1 VGRRVIVADN
11 GAHGRIV
18 KSGHGFFTVQASNG
32 EEFMRRK
39 EDLQM
44 LDDADAIADDAE
56 PSGIGARKPKKL
68 PKRRAQVRVCVSVS
82 DAGLQMKGSAPYADG
97 RARME
102 ATRRMRQE
110 MIAQY
115 LVRAKDRMEKQM
127 GVAKRPNLAD
137 SLERI
142 LGADEEEDEY
152 TPMLIP
158 VAFCPTCRLEKES
171 PADSCWNRGCWEC
184 ATYTP
189 GAEPVTDKALPSAA
203 QSMFAV
209 LASPRKPGF
218 LTPKPASA
226 ASAASAAASSSGAA
240 SAPQARRE
248 SRFTAGKKRAEAA
261 VVINPLVSYAY
272 RCVVFARARV
282 CVCAN
287 LGDRAPV
294 KVLGAVQDER
304 EWAGYCGGGW
314 MGGDAPVSGWRV
326 ALPEG
331 M

>member
-1 VGRRVIVADN
+1 
-11 GAHGRIV
+11 
-18 KSGHGFFTVQASNG
+18 
-32 EEFMRRK
+32 
-39 EDLQM
+39 
-44 LDDADAIADDAE
+44 
-56 PSGIGARKPKKL
+56 
-68 PKRRAQVRVCVSVS
+68 
-82 DAGLQMKGSAPYADG
+82 MKGSAPYTDG

-142 LGADEEEDEY
+142 QGADDEEDEY

-189 GAEPVTDKALPSAA
+189 GAEPVTDKAFPSAA

-218 LTPKPASA
+218 LSPKPS
-226 ASAASAAASSSGAA
+226 SAASSSSAAAASGAAA
-240 SAPQARRE
+240 SAMQADVRRE

-272 RCVVFARARV
+272 RCVFAALACARV
-282 CVCAN
+282 CAYVCGLTRRGAR
-287 LGDRAPV
+287 GGRAPV
-294 KVLGAVQDER
+294 KVLGVVHGER

-314 MGGDAPVSGWRV
+314 KGGDAPVSGWRV